1 MFIRSTYSSR
11 LNFLSRQTS
20 KVTNELSQVNE
31 QAATGKQINRLSD
44 APFKGSLLHN
54 LRHAISE
61 QKEYQRAANSSVSLQ
76 YSIENALSTAENL
89 LVNAREFAV
98 QFSNDTYNADQLQLG
113 ISEIDT
119 ILEEM
124 HGLANTQYM
133 DRYVFSGT
141 GYDIQPFDSTYAYQA
156 SADLMQDHVSPIT
169 EVVTGMVGSEVFQGN
184 VDIFQTLQ
192 DLSTALSNGDNDGVR
207 NSLDGLSAGIDQI
220 SESRATIG
228 TNMRLATDML
238 DISVGLEEQFSI
250 ELSNTEDA
258 DMAEVLRRFT
268 EVQAQYD
275 INIQLTSSNRTLN
288 LFQRM

>member
-1 MFIRSTYSSR
+1 MFIRSTYSNR

-20 KVTNELSQVNE
+20 KVSNELAQVNE
-31 QAATGKQINRLSD
+31 QVATGKQINRLSD
-44 APFKGSLLHN
+44 SPFKGSLLHN

-61 QKEYQRAANSSVSLQ
+61 QKEYQRASNSSVSLQ
-76 YSIENALSTAENL
+76 YAIESALSTAENL
-89 LVNAREFAV
+89 MVNAREFAV
-98 QFSNDTYNADQLQLG
+98 QFSNDTYSAEQLQLG
-113 ISEIDT
+113 VSEIDT
-119 ILEEM
+119 IIEEM

-141 GYDIQPFDSTYAYQA
+141 GYDIPPFDSTYTYQA
-156 SADLMQDHVSPIT
+156 STDLMEDHVSPIT
-169 EVVTGMVGSEVFQGN
+169 EVITGMVGSQVFQGD

-192 DLSTALSNGDNDGVR
+192 DLSSALSTGDAVGVR
-207 NSLDGLSAGIDQI
+207 NSLDGIATGIDQL
-220 SESRATIG
+220 SEARATIG

-238 DISVGLEEQFSI
+238 DISVGLEEQFTI

-258 DMAEVLRRFT
+258 DMAEVLRRFS
-268 EVQAQYD
+268 EVQTQYD

>member
-1 MFIRSTYSSR
+1 MYWPSR
-11 LNFLSRQTS
+11 AFLQ
-20 KVTNELSQVNE
+20 EWCQ
-31 QAATGKQINRLSD
+31 
-44 APFKGSLLHN
+44 F
-54 LRHAISE
+54 
-61 QKEYQRAANSSVSLQ
+61 QKCP
-76 YSIENALSTAENL
+76 IE
-89 LVNAREFAV
+89 
-98 QFSNDTYNADQLQLG
+98 
-113 ISEIDT
+113 
-119 ILEEM
+119 
-124 HGLANTQYM
+124 
-133 DRYVFSGT
+133 
-141 GYDIQPFDSTYAYQA
+141 
-156 SADLMQDHVSPIT
+156 ADLHCMCHLK
-169 EVVTGMVGSEVFQGN
+169 TGLQTPWRLPEVFQGN